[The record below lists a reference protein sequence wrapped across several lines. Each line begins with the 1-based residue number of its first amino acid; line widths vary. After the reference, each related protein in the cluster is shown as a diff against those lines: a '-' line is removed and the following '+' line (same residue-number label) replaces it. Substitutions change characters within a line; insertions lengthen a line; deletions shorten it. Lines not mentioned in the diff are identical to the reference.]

1 MRNAVCSATSFEQ
14 RVSEWDV
21 ANVTGATSLER
32 KLKKLC
38 EVSSFFDGD
47 YRALERIER
56 RQLFGWDRRVYFLL
70 FLVQNGHFYTV
81 YTINCDNRNHFR
93 CDILFNVE
101 DINRIIFK
109 FL

>member
-14 RVSEWDV
+14 GVSEGDV
-21 ANVTGATSLER
+21 AHVTDLSDKFKGATSLER
-32 KLKKLC
+32 KPKKFC
-38 EVSSFFDGD
+38 RVSSFFDGE

-70 FLVQNGHFYTV
+70 CLVQNGYH
-81 YTINCDNRNHFR
+81 CR

-101 DINRIIFK
+101 GINRIIFK